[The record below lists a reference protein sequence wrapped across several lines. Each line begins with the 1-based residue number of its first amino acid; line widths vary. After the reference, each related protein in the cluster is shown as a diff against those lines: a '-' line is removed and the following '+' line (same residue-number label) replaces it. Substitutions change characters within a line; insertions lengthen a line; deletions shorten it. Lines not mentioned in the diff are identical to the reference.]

1 MPKFQH
7 KNDHHTTPKCY
18 LKNFSDDGTF
28 IYRKLKEKNKYG
40 KENLDTEKPISLKS
54 ATVNDNFYTVKK
66 SPEPMMVETIFYDFE
81 VENHYD
87 KLYKKLISDDS
98 ELIITMEER
107 TRLLMFFLSLH
118 CRTPKQFDLFFKS
131 IPKEFEHEMEII
143 KEEYKAGHIG
153 KTLIEFTKKH
163 EYKIFK
169 VAKLT
174 DGSEF
179 LTSDNPFLI
188 VDETGHLK
196 NMDFREQFNEQNK
209 FIIPIDNK
217 HCLIMTNGNDKNGI
231 PISGKVFYNK
241 IEKMEVDCNFAQIIN
256 FLTIESAEKQIFGSE
271 KYIKTFF
278 SLVKFN

>member
-1 MPKFQH
+1 MAKFQH
-7 KNDHHTTPKCY
+7 KNDHHTTPRCY

-28 IYRKLKEKNKYG
+28 IYRKLKQKKDFG
-40 KENLDTEKPISLKS
+40 KENLDLEKPLSLKS

-66 SPEPMMVETIFYDFE
+66 SNEPMVVETIFYDFE
-81 VENHYD
+81 VENHYE
-87 KLYKKLISDDS
+87 KLYKKLICEDS
-98 ELIITMEER
+98 EIIITIEER
-107 TRLLMFFLSLH
+107 TRLLMFLLSLH
-118 CRTPKQFDLFFKS
+118 CRTPKQFDLFFKN
-131 IPKEFEHEMEII
+131 IPKELEHEMDII

-169 VAKLT
+169 VAKLS
-174 DGSEF
+174 DSSEF

-196 NMDFREQFNEQNK
+196 NMDFREQFNEENK

-217 HCLIMTNGNDKNGI
+217 RCIIMTNANDKNGI

-241 IEKMEVDCNFAQIIN
+241 IERMNVDCNFAQFIN

-271 KYIKTFF
+271 KYLKTFF
-278 SLVKFN
+278 SFVKI